1 MTAGAK
7 ADPIVALT
15 ADLAPYVDDYLTRYA
30 KSTLGYDLG
39 DLEALEGW
47 DNGIGPVKVLADE
60 SGIKERRI
68 LAIRKRETM
77 TTSLRVVE
85 QLAYAMG
92 MEYLASELTLYRN
105 PLWSVDSFIR
115 WLGKQGLTPEDV
127 NVKTEL
133 AATVPW
139 ANQTREGTT

>member
-1 MTAGAK
+1 
-7 ADPIVALT
+7 
-15 ADLAPYVDDYLTRYA
+15 
-30 KSTLGYDLG
+30 
-39 DLEALEGW
+39 
-47 DNGIGPVKVLADE
+47 
-60 SGIKERRI
+60 
-68 LAIRKRETM
+68 M